1 MDMRQSYSIYPHP
14 SGFFTPICSTR
25 IIITT
30 TVSMMVH
37 STDGPSHSPNIAVGL
52 YNEADFTKPR
62 PVCPTP
68 SHWHTHD
75 LQGTEIEVIEM
86 VAGMIVGLQPETV
99 LETGTSRGFM
109 AEAISDA
116 LHVNGH
122 GKLISYEPDET
133 THTEAA
139 NRVTSPKADLR
150 CEPSM
155 QTWIDGPIDFAWHDS
170 LISLRR
176 TEFGFYLPHYSNRA
190 VVCFHDTAPHF
201 GQWSEALRSD
211 LTAAGFN
218 YIDWPSPRGIIIARR
233 N

>member
-1 MDMRQSYSIYPHP
+1 MTNHEFLVNYAD
-14 SGFFTPICSTR
+14 
-25 IIITT
+25 
-30 TVSMMVH
+30 
-37 STDGPSHSPNIAVGL
+37 HSPNIEVSR
-52 YNEADFTKPR
+52 YNEADFTRPR
-62 PVCPTP
+62 ALCPNP
-68 SHWHTHD
+68 SYWHTHD

-109 AEAISDA
+109 AKAISDA
-116 LHVNGH
+116 LDANGH
-122 GKLISYEPDET
+122 GNLISYEPHAP

-170 LISLRR
+170 LISLRQP
-176 TEFGFYLPHYSNRA
+176 EFGFYLPHYSNRA

-211 LTAAGFN
+211 LAYAGFS
-218 YIDWPSPRGIIIARR
+218 YLDWPSPRGVIIARR